1 MKIHILI
8 ALTISAMFDECRAT
22 SLYLNTTSSLL
33 LDVFDIC
40 TAVAYNLSAEI
51 EARKRFEIDRYLLFR
66 PFTLLIK
73 SAYILSS
80 NTAETLLCQTHLAR
94 LVRVL
99 FCGTA
104 SRQLGWVIPASL
116 AHQSS
121 QPLTQDRVSSCSL
134 RGGKGAD
141 SNLVSVTLCKK
152 DK

>member
-8 ALTISAMFDECRAT
+8 ALTTSTMFDECRAT

-33 LDVFDIC
+33 LDVLDIC

-51 EARKRFEIDRYLLFR
+51 EARKRFEIDGYLLFG

-80 NTAETLLCQTHLAR
+80 NRAETLPCQTHLAR

-99 FCGTA
+99 FCGNVF
-104 SRQLGWVIPASL
+104 RQLGWVIPASL
-116 AHQSS
+116 APQSS
-121 QPLTQDRVSSCSL
+121 QPLTQGRVSSCLL

-141 SNLVSVTLCKK
+141 SNFVS
-152 DK
+152 